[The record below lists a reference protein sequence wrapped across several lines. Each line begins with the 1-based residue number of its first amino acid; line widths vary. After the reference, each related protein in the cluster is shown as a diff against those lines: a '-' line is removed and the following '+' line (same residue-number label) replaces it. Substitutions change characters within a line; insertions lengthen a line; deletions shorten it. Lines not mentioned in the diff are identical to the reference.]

1 MPEIPETELVV
12 TIAVDTSGFD
22 TSGFDAA
29 VQAAIEAPIRADE
42 RRKVAEEIEA
52 YREQCLNRPAGQR
65 PDAVTAL
72 AIVARAARG
81 ERPR

>member
-1 MPEIPETELVV
+1 MPKIPETELVV
-12 TIAVDTSGFD
+12 TIAAD

-29 VQAAIEAPIRADE
+29 VQTAIEAPIRADE

-52 YREQCLNRPAGQR
+52 YREQCLNRPTGQR